1 MNILNSE
8 QDILDDIAK
17 KIEKLK
23 KYLGHEKFNQENKDM
38 SYWYKY
44 IVEIKR
50 IIGNFDNDIS
60 FISCLMAK
68 EFLYRKHSFKTF
80 DISTK
85 SQSAPGL
92 DIDEMT
98 SDGDRVVA
106 EIKSTIPYKE
116 TDLGAQQRAMFF
128 KDFEK
133 LRDNEADYKYFF
145 VTEIKAFQI
154 VLNRYLDKLEGVT
167 IVLLPQALIGRGEGF
182 IYNSYNKEITYDE
195 SIINCNEQLKRE
207 SNNCEN
213 IRLADVIRK
222 SIYNGFIKPAKDI
235 GNSEVLVKSSKVHSL
250 LKLNNRYPAVC
261 SAMEGKKIEKEYGI
275 KIMEK
280 EGKYG
285 VNFSVLYKI

>member
-1 MNILNSE
+1 M
-8 QDILDDIAK
+8 
-17 KIEKLK
+17 
-23 KYLGHEKFNQENKDM
+23 
-38 SYWYKY
+38 
-44 IVEIKR
+44 
-50 IIGNFDNDIS
+50 
-60 FISCLMAK
+60 
-68 EFLYRKHSFKTF
+68 
-80 DISTK
+80 
-85 SQSAPGL
+85 
-92 DIDEMT
+92 
-98 SDGDRVVA
+98 
-106 EIKSTIPYKE
+106 
-116 TDLGAQQRAMFF
+116 
-128 KDFEK
+128 
-133 LRDNEADYKYFF
+133 
-145 VTEIKAFQI
+145 
-154 VLNRYLDKLEGVT
+154 NRYLDKLEGVT
-167 IVLLPQALIGRGEGF
+167 IVLLPQALFGRGEGF